1 MSKAFGVVGLVF
13 LGTMLLYSCLAS
25 PEDWTPPER
34 NITPVPTFTWQ
45 QRRAQAVEI
54 SYDDLLQNAE
64 EHFRKTVF
72 FRGTVIQVVP
82 QRGDT
87 HVWVDV
93 AQDGKGEDDIL
104 FLRSHDTPVSI
115 SEGDTVAF
123 TGWMTG
129 TRDYKTA
136 KIPSISVRALIFEGE
151 D

>member
-93 AQDGKGEDDIL
+93 AQDGKARMTFYSFAHTIHRFL
-104 FLRSHDTPVSI
+104 FLKVTLLHSLD
-115 SEGDTVAF
+115 G
-123 TGWMTG
+123 
-129 TRDYKTA
+129 
-136 KIPSISVRALIFEGE
+136 
-151 D
+151 